1 MKTTSISKLYIT
13 IKSIHL
19 KQKHFNLKNSVTFVT
34 YLIIFVPGQT
44 LSSKDKPVSLRASFH
59 DANIADG

>member
-1 MKTTSISKLYIT
+1 M
-13 IKSIHL
+13 
-19 KQKHFNLKNSVTFVT
+19 T